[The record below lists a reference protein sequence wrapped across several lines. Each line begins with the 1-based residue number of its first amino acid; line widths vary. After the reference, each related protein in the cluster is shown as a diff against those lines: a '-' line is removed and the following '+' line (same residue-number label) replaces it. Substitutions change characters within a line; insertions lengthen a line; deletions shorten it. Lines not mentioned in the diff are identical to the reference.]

1 MAKHL
6 DHLSIPSLGTAVI
19 QLMALSPDDPQY
31 FDSVLEIISRD
42 PGLSSEVYRL
52 THSAAFSGH
61 DDPCE
66 LRHGL
71 VRLGARR
78 FVSIVLGGQLTTVFR
93 PDEAALGILWKDSV
107 CVAATNRHLAR
118 AVPAFEVDPEW
129 AFVLGILHNVGAM
142 VLAYQNPELYAE
154 LCAKESLD
162 SPAILRRESI
172 AFGCNHQQVGRHVA
186 ERWSL
191 PETIAMVIGH
201 HHPTRPEDD
210 AELGSLRLTRVSVAI
225 ASHLC
230 APLGTVS
237 PRRLEERLEGL
248 LGGRAV
254 EGWKHRGE
262 ALDRLLETLREQA
275 DRELQNLNLR
285 AA

>member
-19 QLMALSPDDPQY
+19 QLMALSPDDPLY

-78 FVSIVLGGQLTTVFR
+78 FVSIVLGGQLATVFR

-129 AFVLGILHNVGAM
+129 AFVLGILQNVGAM
-142 VLAYQNPELYAE
+142 VLAYQNPELYGG
-154 LCAKESLD
+154 LCTKESLD
-162 SPAILRRESI
+162 STAILRRESI
-172 AFGCNHQQVGRHVA
+172 AFGCNHEQAGQHVA

-191 PETIAMVIGH
+191 PDGIAKVVAH
-201 HHPTRPEDD
+201 HHHTRQEDD
-210 AELGSLRLTRVSVAI
+210 TGLGALRLTRISVAI

-230 APLGTVS
+230 APQGTVN
-237 PRRLEERLEGL
+237 PRQLEERLEVL
-248 LGGRAV
+248 LGGQAV
-254 EGWKHRGE
+254 EGWSYRGK
-262 ALDRLLETLREQA
+262 ALDGLLETLREQA
-275 DRELQNLNLR
+275 DQEIDSLNLR